1 MSKPWRIF
9 LVEEDENLNQNI
21 VNSLSKDGYTVQS
34 VASTK
39 DAVRILWTEE
49 YDVVICGLKSA
60 SADGLELLQWLRAS
74 RPNSQVMMM
83 GGEPAE
89 TVRTQALE
97 SGAICYLEK
106 PLDLRLLREELQR
119 LHQQTGFSASLDSF
133 DLLDV
138 IQIVT
143 MSRKNIVLLVNT
155 GLEEQGIL
163 RFQGGELVWAE
174 YGVLR
179 GEEAFFALA
188 AHKNGNVIHQPWN
201 EQMVPNVTQPLS
213 RLILQALQ
221 YRTKYAHMQQSGEQ
235 KAMQPSSLPTEPESD
250 KPFVTL
256 TQDNGQ
262 DVPFRVLTD
271 PEVTVS
277 GAGGVHGATKEWWQQ
292 TGKISSVSIGASG
305 TPSVSMETPAP
316 LSPGDI
322 MRGNSPNIVPA
333 TVHKTLPGQRVELPS
348 WLMDQPTTEM
358 PAVGPSSLSGSAHL
372 PMVPPGKPSPAE
384 WQPSAERPA
393 GKTTGP
399 IGPKQTTGPQKTIST
414 DTAARRISRPM
425 ERQLA
430 SPEWQPPSSPLPPS
444 VSRPTPRSGPLQSLN
459 ASRRTSGPLGHP
471 GMQESGQRAAVRAM
485 TGPQRTVKRNYNYA
499 SLVSS
504 LQTVGHS
511 VRGFIATAV
520 VSMDGQPIAQITVDD
535 LDISRVCKHFGTILQ
550 GVLHSL
556 DQEAW
561 GNHENTII
569 SSANYH
575 ILMCIVGEARN
586 AFQLLITT
594 RESNPM
600 EGLEAMAG
608 VRDAINVALRPA

>member
-106 PLDLRLLREELQR
+106 PLDLRLLREELHR

-143 MSRKNIVLLVNT
+143 MSRKSIALLVNT
-155 GLEEQGIL
+155 GLEEHGIL

-201 EQMVPNVTQPLS
+201 ERIAPNVTQPLS

-221 YRTKYAHMQQSGEQ
+221 YRTKYAHMQHSGEQ
-235 KAMQPSSLPTEPESD
+235 KAIQSPSLPLASENDT
-250 KPFVTL
+250 PFVTVAE
-256 TQDNGQ
+256 DNSQ
-262 DVPFRVLTD
+262 NVPFGMVMDSDRAASQAAETN
-271 PEVTVS
+271 
-277 GAGGVHGATKEWWQQ
+277 GAPKEWWQQ

-305 TPSVSMETPAP
+305 TPAISMEMPAP
-316 LSPGDI
+316 LSSGNI
-322 MRGNSPNIVPA
+322 IRGNSPNTVPTTA
-333 TVHKTLPGQRVELPS
+333 RKMPPGQQVELPS
-348 WLMDQPTTEM
+348 WLMDQPTTEI
-358 PAVGPSSLSGSAHL
+358 PSVHPSSLSGSTPL
-372 PMVPPGKPSPAE
+372 PAVSPVKPSPAE
-384 WQPSAERPA
+384 WHPA
-393 GKTTGP
+393 PEQSTGKTTEP
-399 IGPKQTTGPQKTIST
+399 IRPKQTTGPQKPIST
-414 DTAARRISRPM
+414 DTAARRVTRPM
-425 ERQLA
+425 ERQPA
-430 SPEWQPPSSPLPPS
+430 SPEWQPPPSSVPPTGSPPPPS
-444 VSRPTPRSGPLQSLN
+444 SGPLQSLN
-459 ASRRTSGPLGHP
+459 IARRASGPLGRP
-471 GMQESGQRAAVRAM
+471 GVQESGQRAAMRAM
-485 TGPQRTVKRNYNYA
+485 TGPQRVVKRNYNYA

-511 VRGFIATAV
+511 VRGFIATAIV
-520 VSMDGQPIAQITVDD
+520 GMDGQPIAQITVDD
-535 LDISRVCKHFGTILQ
+535 LDISRVCKQFSTILQ

-556 DQEAW
+556 
-561 GNHENTII
+561 H
-569 SSANYH
+569 
-575 ILMCIVGEARN
+575 
-586 AFQLLITT
+586 
-594 RESNPM
+594 
-600 EGLEAMAG
+600 
-608 VRDAINVALRPA
+608 